1 MYNDTIKAENKI
13 ISSDDL
19 TQIFQ
24 LMGETLKKYLRIYE
38 QEQMQNKM
46 LDTPYQ
52 SYTFKDEGSKMKVI
66 VDFYDNTNVTF
77 DNYDSFMGIFYS
89 RLNEIKTMDVYYT
102 LNYTVMNPEPNRSR
116 DYYTQSIQMHINEN
130 KLSIELNLKSEDPKL
145 DDLYK
150 FIKNKILYAPEKY
163 DDIIKNKNKIMNTV
177 TFATGLIPGMVV
189 AALLLFVSYVNN
201 ILFKGFVVYPL
212 IALFVAYTIGSMISA
227 SKLDKYYEPIVPD
240 KKYAGYNSTNFERIY
255 KDDIDKFVETS
266 EILIGKKVNNLENR
280 RKIKVEYEKYESLL
294 PKEII
299 ALFAVTAIIIIV
311 GIFL

>member
-19 TQIFQ
+19 AQIFQ

-66 VDFYDNTNVTF
+66 VDFYDNTNITF

-130 KLSIELNLKSEDPKL
+130 KLSIELNLKSEEPKL
-145 DDLYK
+145 DDVYK
-150 FIKNKILYAPEKY
+150 FIKNKILNAPEKY
-163 DDIIKNKNKIMNTV
+163 DDIIKNKNKIMNTI
-177 TFATGLIPGMVV
+177 TFATGLIPGMVM
-189 AALLLFVSYVNN
+189 AALLLFAPYVNN
-201 ILFKGFVVYPL
+201 IIFKGFVVYPL
-212 IALFVAYTIGSMISA
+212 IVLFIAYLIGSMIAS
-227 SKLDKYYEPIVPD
+227 SKLDKYYETIMPS
-240 KKYAGYNSTNFERIY
+240 KKYAGYDSTNNERIY
-255 KDDIDKFVETS
+255 EDDIDSFVSSS
-266 EILIGKKVNNLENR
+266 EILIGKKVNNLDYR
-280 RKIKVEYEKYESLL
+280 RIIKKEYEKYRGLI
-294 PKEII
+294 PKELV
-299 ALFAVTAIIIIV
+299 ALLIVTIIIIII
-311 GIFL
+311 GIFI